1 MFDTVMNIGTSLCL
15 AWIYSY
21 HGKVKEEQSDIDI
34 LKNQVDRGKYYPDKP
49 TISKP
54 DEILNF

>member
-1 MFDTVMNIGTSLCL
+1 MNIGASLCL

-21 HGKVKEEQSDIDI
+21 HGTVKEEQNDIDI

>member
-1 MFDTVMNIGTSLCL
+1 
-15 AWIYSY
+15 
-21 HGKVKEEQSDIDI
+21 VKEEQSDIDI